1 MSCNL
6 SWCRLQKKYLKKRQG
21 DESLEAPPPKVPR
34 RTTTPDAAVSPDP
47 KAKAKA
53 RAAKSKPSKRRAS
66 WCVSDF
72 GMSWEILR
80 HDMAVYT
87 MGWSHLDQIKTW
99 FQRWKLSVI
108 IVYLQSCMIHVLA
121 WKKWNCHWCWSIH
134 PVGFTIFCFMGDT
147 RGADHAFRSS
157 KQTWEKIAYMR
168 WIQPFVLLLINKEHC
183 WIMIH
188 LTVCQVSLLAK
199 FSVVL
204 HPTSAMEFQPQQVWV
219 KVAEH
224 AWSNHRWAYHSI

>member
-1 MSCNL
+1 
-6 SWCRLQKKYLKKRQG
+6 
-21 DESLEAPPPKVPR
+21 
-34 RTTTPDAAVSPDP
+34 
-47 KAKAKA
+47 
-53 RAAKSKPSKRRAS
+53 
-66 WCVSDF
+66 
-72 GMSWEILR
+72 MSWEILR

-87 MGWSHLDQIKTW
+87 MGLKPLRSNQNLIPKVEVERHNRLSSILYDTCASLKKM
-99 FQRWKLSVI
+99 KLS
-108 IVYLQSCMIHVLA
+108 LML
-121 WKKWNCHWCWSIH
+121 IH
-134 PVGFTIFCFMGDT
+134 PPSWLHNLLFHGDT

-204 HPTSAMEFQPQQVWV
+204 HPTSAMEFQPQQV
-219 KVAEH
+219 
-224 AWSNHRWAYHSI
+224 